1 MTPAERESSTPLKVP
16 EGRDLTIYTRY
27 MDGALQAKVT
37 SMLSRFGEI
46 QNGAVILDIGSGTGK
61 VAEQIARELH
71 DLGVK
76 VYGVD
81 NSHDLLDIA
90 DSNRSVI
97 RLIYS
102 DATTLDGIPDN
113 SVDFSMHGTV
123 GHEINTFLGEKGLT
137 DTLVAT
143 LRVLKPG
150 GREVWR
156 DFAKPEYDGPVLMK
170 IIDTAGT
177 DNLEAAT
184 KDGFLN
190 YSLLSTRKL
199 FERFHQE
206 FMGGNA
212 FEYSIV
218 HRDGQVYIQLP
229 SRFAHEFCLRKDYT
243 ANWRQEIHE
252 QYLYWTPKN
261 GREAFQKAGFV
272 NISVDEDDNE
282 YIRNNRLRGRIAL
295 YEDTGDPLTEVEFL
309 THMVITAEKPLAA
322 GVEEAQEIHEVDY
335 NALVQTIHIDEEA
348 GIARIGDNEFKI
360 LKKVGTG
367 SHKRGFVLEDGKHV
381 IKIVRSDRVNL
392 HGIFKSVQQ
401 MIDRQ
406 PILKEF
412 NVPYMPITDKDPDG
426 PPYRYVVQERIPAG
440 SPSAAELILHGELV
454 EEDVKQM
461 ATIVNAFELSKKFQ
475 IDTNPYNWY
484 RVTQPDGTTQMTYI
498 GGTVFSYDE
507 MWDFKRIGLIQWCI
521 PGFIQGSEH
530 WESIVPKATD
540 VDSFAKNWHS
550 LDTPVIQWWKKY
562 LSATVQPA

>member
-1 MTPAERESSTPLKVP
+1 MAGLEQEVRTAIKVP
-16 EGRDLTIYTRY
+16 EGRDLTIYTRF
-27 MDGALQAKVT
+27 MDAALKAKVE
-37 SMLSRFGEI
+37 SMLSRYGEI
-46 QNGAVILDIGSGTGK
+46 KDGAVILDIGSGTGK
-61 VAEQIARELH
+61 IAEQIARELH

-76 VYGVD
+76 VFAVD

-90 DSNRSVI
+90 DANRSVI
-97 RLIYS
+97 RLIYA
-102 DATTLDGIPDN
+102 DATELAGVPDN
-113 SVDFSMHGTV
+113 SADFTMHGTI
-123 GHEINTFLGEKGLT
+123 GHEINTFSGSDGLK
-137 DTLVAT
+137 DTLAAT

-156 DFAKPEYDGPVLMK
+156 DFAKPEYEGQVLMK
-170 IIDTAGT
+170 ILDVDGT
-177 DNLEAAT
+177 ESLEAAT
-184 KDGFLN
+184 KDGFLD

-199 FERFHQE
+199 FEMFHSE

-212 FEYSIV
+212 FEYTIIQ
-218 HRDGQVYIQLP
+218 RDGQNYIQLP
-229 SRFAHEFCLRKDYT
+229 SRFAHEFCLHKDYT

-252 QYLYWTPKN
+252 QYLYWTPTDAHT
-261 GREAFQKAGFV
+261 AFQEAGFV
-272 NISVDEDDNE
+272 NISVEEDDQQ
-282 YIRNNRLRGRIAL
+282 YIRNTRLRGHIAL
-295 YEDTGDPLTEVEFL
+295 YQDTEGPLTEVEFL
-309 THMVITAEKPLAA
+309 THMVVTAEKPLGAD
-322 GVEEAQEIHEVDY
+322 VEDAQEIPEVDY
-335 NALVQTIHIDEEA
+335 KALVQTIHVDEEA

-360 LKKVGTG
+360 LNKVGTG

-412 NVPYMPITDKDPDG
+412 GVPYMPITDKDPDG
-426 PPYRYVVQERIPAG
+426 PPYRYVVQERIPSG
-440 SPSAAELILHGELV
+440 SHSAAEMILHGDLV
-454 EEDVKQM
+454 EEDVRQM
-461 ATIVNAFELSKKFQ
+461 ATFINAFELSKRFQ

-562 LSATVQPA
+562 LSVTVQPA